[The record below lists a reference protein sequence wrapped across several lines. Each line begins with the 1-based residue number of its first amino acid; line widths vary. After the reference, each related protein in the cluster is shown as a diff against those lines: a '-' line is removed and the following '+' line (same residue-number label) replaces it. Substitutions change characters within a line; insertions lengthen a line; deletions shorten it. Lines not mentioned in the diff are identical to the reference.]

1 MTQVLNPRQSRV
13 PVQTETASQFIPII
27 VNGESREVP
36 FNRSVAALLEWLGVA
51 SERVAV
57 ELNKAIVRK
66 RDWER
71 TVVTA
76 GSQVEVV
83 EFVGGG

>member
-1 MTQVLNPRQSRV
+1 MELGQGISIL
-13 PVQTETASQFIPII
+13 
-27 VNGESREVP
+27 VNGVKREVP
-36 FNRSVAALLEWLGVA
+36 GGQSVSDLLRRLEIS

-57 ELNKAIVRK
+57 ELDKSIVRK

-71 TVVTA
+71 TVVA
-76 GSQVEVV
+76 DGAEIEVV

>member
-1 MTQVLNPRQSRV
+1 LNRLEQQIS
-13 PVQTETASQFIPII
+13 IL
-27 VNGESREVP
+27 VNGVKREVP
-36 FNRSVAALLEWLGVA
+36 GGETVSQLLQRLAIA

-57 ELNKAIVRK
+57 ELNKSIVRK

-71 TVVTA
+71 TAVPA
-76 GSQVEVV
+76 GAEIEVV

>member
-1 MTQVLNPRQSRV
+1 MQS
-13 PVQTETASQFIPII
+13 PSIEIT
-27 VNGESREVP
+27 VNGERKAIP
-36 FNRSVAALLEWLGVA
+36 AGQSVLGLLDSLAIA

-66 RDWER
+66 RDWR
-71 TVVTA
+71 QVTVPA
-76 GSQVEVV
+76 GSQIEIV

>member
-1 MTQVLNPRQSRV
+1 MEQQISIL
-13 PVQTETASQFIPII
+13 
-27 VNGESREVP
+27 VNGIRREVP
-36 FNRSVAALLEWLGVA
+36 GGETVAELLKRLEIA

-71 TVVTA
+71 TAVLQGA
-76 GSQVEVV
+76 EIEVV

>member
-1 MTQVLNPRQSRV
+1 MSIL
-13 PVQTETASQFIPII
+13 
-27 VNGESREVP
+27 VNGIR
-36 FNRSVAALLEWLGVA
+36 RDAATGETVSTLLKRLEIA

-57 ELNKAIVRK
+57 ELNKEIVRK

-71 TVVTA
+71 TAIPA
-76 GSQVEVV
+76 GAEIEVV

>member
-1 MTQVLNPRQSRV
+1 VFAARESKERLEFVLEQQIS
-13 PVQTETASQFIPII
+13 IL
-27 VNGESREVP
+27 VNGIR
-36 FNRSVAALLEWLGVA
+36 RDAAAGETVSGLLRRLEIA

-57 ELNKAIVRK
+57 ELNKEIVRK

-71 TVVTA
+71 TAVPPGA
-76 GSQVEVV
+76 EIEVV